1 MSEVYYPG
9 NYYMDIRLDFGE
21 QYGLTEIPMDVKKF
35 KYAIFLALKIL
46 HGDMGCSIPVDIL
59 KYREKDRRA
68 IIRIPSKQ
76 VTKIWSALTLFSSYD
91 DLECTFKVYK
101 TTPVLS
107 CLNLNSTMYNHK
119 EQDKCTEE

>member
-68 IIRIPSKQ
+68 IIRIPSKRLQ
-76 VTKIWSALTLFSSYD
+76 SF
-91 DLECTFKVYK
+91 
-101 TTPVLS
+101 PV
-107 CLNLNSTMYNHK
+107 
-119 EQDKCTEE
+119 

>member
-1 MSEVYYPG
+1 
-9 NYYMDIRLDFGE
+9 
-21 QYGLTEIPMDVKKF
+21 MDVKKF